1 MKAIVKPKPI
11 DGKEWPKGFQI
22 IDKPEPTVE
31 RPNDVILKVFA
42 GAICGTDVG
51 IYNCKESLRV
61 EMVKALS
68 DPITIGHEFSGQI
81 VDAGKKAKA
90 HLARL
95 VFQKAKT
102 DKGLRSF
109 VRRKTP
115 SSLAAEKPFLPWLEK
130 KFFATSE
137 MHITC
142 GTCVQCRLGERHV
155 CRNTVIKGVHDDGA
169 WATYVKV
176 PAENI
181 RIFYRREIP
190 PEIISFMDAL
200 GNATHTV
207 MSAPVK
213 GRSVAVLGCGVQ
225 GLMAIAVA
233 KYAGAKRIYVT
244 DASHGEFTH
253 DKLVSRRFA
262 LAREYGADHC
272 FDVAF
277 PAEREAL
284 RETVMRETENA
295 GVDAAFEMSGSYHA
309 YEDANRILR
318 MGGTFSLLG
327 IPSGTMQVDFAKN
340 IIFSG
345 ITVHGIIGRKVF
357 ETWDQ
362 MERLL
367 KAGLAKHLMK
377 TGFVTHQIPME
388 RYEDAFAAIRNGDAY
403 KVLLKPWGT
412 LD

>member
-11 DGKEWPKGFQI
+11 DGREWPKGFQI
-22 IDKPEPTVE
+22 IDKPEPRVE

-61 EMVKALS
+61 EMAKALT
-68 DPITIGHEFSGQI
+68 DPITIGHEFSGRI
-81 VDAGKKAKA
+81 VDAGKKARG

-102 DKGLRSF
+102 DGDLRSF

-115 SSLAAEKPFLPWLEK
+115 ASLAAEKNFLSWLEK

-142 GTCVQCRLGERHV
+142 GRCVQCRLGERHV

-169 WATYVKV
+169 WAAYLKV
-176 PAENI
+176 PVENL

-272 FDVAF
+272 FDVAL

-284 RETVMRETENA
+284 RETVMRETEDA

-367 KAGLAKHLMK
+367 KAGLAKHFME